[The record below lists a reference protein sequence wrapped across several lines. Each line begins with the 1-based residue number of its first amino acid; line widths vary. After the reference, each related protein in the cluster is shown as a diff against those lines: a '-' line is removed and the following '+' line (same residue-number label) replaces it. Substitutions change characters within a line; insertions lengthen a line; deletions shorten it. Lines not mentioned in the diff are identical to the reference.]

1 VALNKNIKFNGPVLV
16 FTAIAAWYLITNFIW
31 WSINTPV
38 VPWYDASAAHFL
50 DIFKTGFLFYNAPV
64 ITWIFKFLFLIFD
77 RKYADIIIISFNYVC
92 FLTALYFIY
101 KIGEEIESRETG
113 QIAMILFAMVPA
125 VYWLSRH
132 YGRQD
137 YHVMSVTAV
146 SIYCLIKSDNFQNR
160 KWSLALGACV
170 GIGFL
175 IKDAFLIYISG
186 PFCYAVFAGL
196 KKKDKYVLMN
206 ILLSSGIA
214 AALAGIHYFRYDI
227 IKKIYMEP
235 TRDPVSLASFDTIKN
250 VTIGL
255 SDSLLSFPVFIV
267 FLAGLWYFI
276 SRYKNKNKTII
287 LLWITVSWCLITF
300 MPQKKDPDYFAG
312 MIPAMILAAAVFLA
326 QIKPL
331 ILKKTILFFLIITG
345 AFQYINFSFYPQK
358 WLTTINIKVSGK
370 KFNYYNTNYVK
381 MNFDVKQQVYK
392 IIKTIDY
399 INEQCP
405 NSKICL
411 YVNEK
416 SKLQAKVL
424 RTGMLL
430 KNMKVAPRDT
440 EIFVLEKDDDAVVI
454 VGELMPETERPLQ
467 MSQINEKFGL
477 ASTIFYLKSKQ
488 DVDNRI
494 RIFKKKIL

>member
-1 VALNKNIKFNGPVLV
+1 
-16 FTAIAAWYLITNFIW
+16 
-31 WSINTPV
+31 
-38 VPWYDASAAHFL
+38 
-50 DIFKTGFLFYNAPV
+50 
-64 ITWIFKFLFLIFD
+64 
-77 RKYADIIIISFNYVC
+77 
-92 FLTALYFIY
+92 
-101 KIGEEIESRETG
+101 
-113 QIAMILFAMVPA
+113 
-125 VYWLSRH
+125 
-132 YGRQD
+132 
-137 YHVMSVTAV
+137 
-146 SIYCLIKSDNFQNR
+146 
-160 KWSLALGACV
+160 LAFGACV
-170 GIGFL
+170 AIGFL
-175 IKDAFLIYISG
+175 IKDAFLIYLSG

-206 ILLSSGIA
+206 ILLSSCIA
-214 AALAGIHYFRYDI
+214 VALAGRHYFRYDI

-255 SDSLLSFPVFIV
+255 SDSLLSLPVFIV

-276 SRYKNKNKTII
+276 SRHKNKNKTII

-312 MIPAMILAAAVFLA
+312 IIPAMILAAAVFLA

-331 ILKKTILFFLIITG
+331 VLKKIILFFLITIG
-345 AFQYINFSFYPQK
+345 AIQYINFSFYPQK
-358 WLTTINIKVSGK
+358 WLTTINIKVLGK

-430 KNMKVAPRDT
+430 KNMKVAPIDT
-440 EIFVLEKDDDAVVI
+440 EIFVLENDDDAVVI
-454 VGELMPETERPLQ
+454 VGELMPETERPRQ
-467 MSQINEKFGL
+467 MSQINEKFRL

-494 RIFKKKIL
+494 RIFNKKI